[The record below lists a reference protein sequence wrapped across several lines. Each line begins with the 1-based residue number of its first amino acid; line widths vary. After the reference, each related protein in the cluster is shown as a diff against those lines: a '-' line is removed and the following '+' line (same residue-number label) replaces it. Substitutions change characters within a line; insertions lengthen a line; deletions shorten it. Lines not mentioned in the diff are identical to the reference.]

1 MRAFTALHF
10 GSVRPRGWLAD
21 RMRADLAGFVGH
33 LDQVAPDL
41 ILDDDIYGVD
51 RRTTGSRPPHLGA
64 VTDTDHAHAE

>member
-10 GSVRPRGWLAD
+10 GGVRPRGWLAD

-41 ILDDDIYGVD
+41 ILDDDI
-51 RRTTGSRPPHLGA
+51 
-64 VTDTDHAHAE
+64 